1 MKHKSVQGFHKTVC
15 AFVIPWTHAP
25 MASKLGASHLKQS
38 RHYGAFHL
46 ME

>member
-15 AFVIPWTHAP
+15 VFVIPWTYVP
-25 MASKLGASHLKQS
+25 VASKLGASHLKQS
-38 RHYGAFHL
+38 RHRGAFHL